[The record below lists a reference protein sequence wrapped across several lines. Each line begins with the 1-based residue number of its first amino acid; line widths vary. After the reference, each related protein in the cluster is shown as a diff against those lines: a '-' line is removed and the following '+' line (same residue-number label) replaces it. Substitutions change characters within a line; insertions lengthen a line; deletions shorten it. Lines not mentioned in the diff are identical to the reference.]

1 MESNSNSGG
10 FSFSQDFSHGFSQQ
24 SFGGDSTWCSD
35 SQSLSG
41 QASSYPREGG
51 SQPIT
56 GLALSFP
63 RESGSQPFTGHAL
76 SYPRESG
83 SQSQTFEGR
92 PISSEAK
99 KSKYT
104 LPKWSRALMNTAEE
118 NQRKKDLEL
127 AVKNLEEDNRQIKA
141 ALQEQNSL
149 LKSFPKLVQEMVKE
163 STDYIVSN
171 LNKSVE
177 KCHAELL
184 QKTSSQHQELK
195 DQNDNQLF
203 EVLAV
208 IAATK
213 ETLLAKL
220 EQKTGFDGTPIISS
234 LDEMKVLVSK
244 QIESNENELKPNNQT
259 ENPSE
264 ILAVVA
270 ATKEALMS
278 KLNELTTSLNEL
290 KQIVFAAKEAEDA
303 NGIKF
308 DPNPSL
314 CSTPN
319 LLKDDGELL
328 RSSVSR
334 RKLLR
339 DGNEDDGELVRSS
352 VSKRK
357 LLRAC
362 NEDDGEVLRSSVPRR
377 KLLRDAYEFEE

>member
-1 MESNSNSGG
+1 MGGSGLARYRGRLFLNLKNQFLFRYLHFKMESNSNSGG

-56 GLALSFP
+56 GLALLF
-63 RESGSQPFTGHAL
+63 
-76 SYPRESG
+76 PRESG

-234 LDEMKVLVSK
+234 LDEMKVLVS
-244 QIESNENELKPNNQT
+244 
-259 ENPSE
+259 
-264 ILAVVA
+264 
-270 ATKEALMS
+270 
-278 KLNELTTSLNEL
+278 
-290 KQIVFAAKEAEDA
+290 
-303 NGIKF
+303 
-308 DPNPSL
+308 
-314 CSTPN
+314 
-319 LLKDDGELL
+319 
-328 RSSVSR
+328 
-334 RKLLR
+334 
-339 DGNEDDGELVRSS
+339 
-352 VSKRK
+352 
-357 LLRAC
+357 
-362 NEDDGEVLRSSVPRR
+362 
-377 KLLRDAYEFEE
+377 

>member
-10 FSFSQDFSHGFSQQ
+10 FSFSQDFSHGFSPQ

-41 QASSYPREGG
+41 QASASSYPREGG

-63 RESGSQPFTGHAL
+63 RESGSQPFTGQAL

-127 AVKNLEEDNRQIKA
+127 AIKNLEEDNRQIKA

-171 LNKSVE
+171 LKKRVE
-177 KCHAELL
+177 K
-184 QKTSSQHQELK
+184 
-195 DQNDNQLF
+195 
-203 EVLAV
+203 
-208 IAATK
+208 
-213 ETLLAKL
+213 
-220 EQKTGFDGTPIISS
+220 
-234 LDEMKVLVSK
+234 
-244 QIESNENELKPNNQT
+244 
-259 ENPSE
+259 
-264 ILAVVA
+264 
-270 ATKEALMS
+270 
-278 KLNELTTSLNEL
+278 
-290 KQIVFAAKEAEDA
+290 
-303 NGIKF
+303 
-308 DPNPSL
+308 
-314 CSTPN
+314 
-319 LLKDDGELL
+319 L
-328 RSSVSR
+328 R
-334 RKLLR
+334 L
-339 DGNEDDGELVRSS
+339 
-352 VSKRK
+352 
-357 LLRAC
+357 
-362 NEDDGEVLRSSVPRR
+362 
-377 KLLRDAYEFEE
+377 